1 MREKNQLKTRKYFS
15 LSPCVL
21 VVPLGKENKFLHRS
35 VVSSDAY
42 EDVMLML
49 QCGSVWLT
57 LAALLSLWFLF
68 LFFQKL
74 VRLSSGCRSFVFLV
88 FSTVILI
95 L

>member
-1 MREKNQLKTRKYFS
+1 MEKNQLKTRKCFS

-68 LFFQKL
+68 FQKL
-74 VRLSSGCRSFVFLV
+74 VRLSSGCRSFFFLV